1 MNSELRPSASQ
12 EHDSGP
18 PAWISRAARIVILLG
33 VVGIAAEIGILSY
46 KRLLTADPAPGPPQ
60 GAQALPGPLPAG
72 TILGGLETR
81 DFEDTTGPFTEQLQ
95 QPPTIVFLFTTTCP
109 TCQQTMS
116 AWNDFYAET
125 AASNGGAQIVGLSLD
140 PLQDTRDFVAA
151 YGVEFPVEVVI
162 DRRSLDAQIR
172 PVYVPQ
178 TLVLDADGVV
188 LNAWTGLFEGE
199 IPGGVAAATAPRQT
213 GSGSH

>member
-1 MNSELRPSASQ
+1 MDSEFRPDASQ
-12 EHDSGP
+12 GHDSGP
-18 PAWISRAARIVILLG
+18 PAWISRAARIVILLS
-33 VVGIAAEIGILSY
+33 VVGIAAEAGILAY
-46 KRLLTADPAPGPPQ
+46 KRLSAADPGLGPSPG
-60 GAQALPGPLPAG
+60 ATALPGPLPAG
-72 TILGGLETR
+72 TILGELETR
-81 DFEDTTGPFTEQLQ
+81 DFEDITGQFAEQLQ

-109 TCQQTMS
+109 TCQQTMQ

-125 AASNGGAQIVGLSLD
+125 AASNGGPQIVGLSLD

-178 TLVLDADGVV
+178 TLVVDADGVV

-199 IPGGVAAATAPRQT
+199 IPDGVAAATATRQT
-213 GSGSH
+213 GSGNH

>member
-1 MNSELRPSASQ
+1 MDSELRPDASQ
-12 EHDSGP
+12 GHDSGP
-18 PAWISRAARIVILLG
+18 PTWVSRAARIVILLSI
-33 VVGIAAEIGILSY
+33 VGIAAEAGILAY
-46 KRLLTADPAPGPPQ
+46 KRLSAADPAPGPPA
-60 GAQALPGPLPAG
+60 GATALPGPLPAG
-72 TILGGLETR
+72 TMLGELETR
-81 DFEDTTGPFTEQLQ
+81 DFKDNTGRFAEQLQ

-109 TCQQTMS
+109 TCQQTLL

-125 AASNGGAQIVGLSLD
+125 AASNGGPQIVGLSLD

-178 TLVLDADGVV
+178 TLVVDADGVV

-199 IPGGVAAATAPRQT
+199 IPDGVAAATATRQT
-213 GSGSH
+213 GVR